1 MERNIEHEVIKALAE
16 KNIELT
22 IRTNLNGYRIDCIVE
37 PRSYD
42 KMELHEFS
50 GETLK
55 AALANMLN
63 DPAFMGKIDSDL
75 LMVLCAEDE
84 EKAEKE
90 IIDTFSINNPYLAE
104 LRTAMDKALQSA
116 AQNIEDCDTAT
127 VTAKVVLNMDDFAP
141 DFAND
146 AKLFSPAKFAVNVGI
161 KRDVTK
167 ITGQTKYFVTRVVD
181 GRMLLV
187 DPDRQ
192 ITLDE
197 ALKKAD
203 EQTADVPIDA
213 DDDDESENDDAD
225 FADDDEDFDDLLA

>member
-16 KNIELT
+16 KNVELT

-37 PRSYD
+37 PRIYD

-104 LRTAMDKALQSA
+104 LRSA
-116 AQNIEDCDTAT
+116 
-127 VTAKVVLNMDDFAP
+127 MDDFAP

-181 GRMLLV
+181 GRMLLF

-203 EQTADVPIDA
+203 EQTADVPIDEDE
-213 DDDDESENDDAD
+213 DDESEDEDDESENEDDESENDDAD